1 MGPFDSET
9 AAAGETVEILGL
21 DKIRKISDN
30 TDLETSITGLD
41 MIRCDDEGVNITGLD
56 SIRSI
61 FTNDFPKLSSFA
73 IELLELASKAKELDC
88 ELRQYGSEQHRYEF
102 APVAALSDVRD
113 FEARHRIRLPSGYVE
128 FLTQVGN
135 GGAGP
140 DLGMLS
146 LEQIEL
152 RNFYA
157 HSNRSVP
164 YSMARCEKDFY
175 TFPFSGAKPVMVD
188 SSLTEAKWDSACAAL
203 SEISPSERPADYEER
218 RRELYNGVI
227 QIVDTD
233 GSFCPVLICA
243 GDMAGDVM
251 EFSHDLDMPKY
262 IGKCFE
268 DWIIGYFE
276 DVIRRFARK

>member
-1 MGPFDSET
+1 MN
-9 AAAGETVEILGL
+9 IIGL

-30 TDLETSITGLD
+30 TDLETNLTGLD

-61 FTNDFPKLSSFA
+61 FTNDFPKMSAFA
-73 IELLELASKAKELDC
+73 MELIRLASTAKELDDG
-88 ELRQYGSEQHRYEF
+88 LKQYGSDLHRHEF

-113 FEARHRIRLPSGYVE
+113 FEERHNIKLPQSYVE

-140 DLGMLS
+140 DFGLLS
-146 LEQIEL
+146 LQQLEL

-164 YSMARCEKDFY
+164 YSMARCESDFY
-175 TFPFSGAKPVMVD
+175 TFPFTSSKPVMLD
-188 SSLTEAKWDSACAAL
+188 SSLTESKWDDACTAL
-203 SEISPSERPADYEER
+203 SEISPNERPADYEER

-233 GSFCPVLICA
+233 SSFCPVLICA
-243 GDMAGDVM
+243 GDMNGEIM

-262 IGKCFE
+262 VGKCFE
-268 DWIIGYFE
+268 DWITGYFE
-276 DVIRRFARK
+276 DVIRRFSRK

>member
-1 MGPFDSET
+1 MMTPESDTVAENGP
-9 AAAGETVEILGL
+9 VEILGL
-21 DKIRKISDN
+21 DKIKKISDN
-30 TDLETSITGLD
+30 TDLETDTIGLD

-61 FTNDFPKLSSFA
+61 FTNDFPKMSSFA
-73 IELLELASKAKELDC
+73 MEVLSLAAKAKELDC
-88 ELRQYGSEQHRYEF
+88 ELRQYGSELHRYEF
-102 APVAALSDVRD
+102 SPVAGLSEVRD
-113 FEARHRIRLPSGYVE
+113 FEARRRIKLPVSYVE

-140 DLGMLS
+140 DFGMLS
-146 LEQIEL
+146 LEQLEMK
-152 RNFYA
+152 NFYA

-164 YSMARCEKDFY
+164 YSMARCETDFY
-175 TFPFSGAKPVMVD
+175 TFPFSSEKPVMVD
-188 SSLTEAKWDSACAAL
+188 SALTESKWDSACTVL
-203 SEISPSERPADYEER
+203 SEISPHERPADYEER

-227 QIVDTD
+227 QIADTD
-233 GSFCPVLICA
+233 GTFCPVLICA
-243 GDMAGDVM
+243 GDMAGEVM

>member
-1 MGPFDSET
+1 MITFESGSDAVSEP
-9 AAAGETVEILGL
+9 VEILGL
-21 DKIRKISDN
+21 DKIKKISDN
-30 TDLETSITGLD
+30 TDLETDITGLD
-41 MIRCDDEGVNITGLD
+41 MIRSDDEGVNITGLD

-61 FTNDFPKLSSFA
+61 FTNDFPKMSSFA
-73 IELLELASKAKELDC
+73 MELMSLAAKAKELDS
-88 ELRQYGSEQHRYEF
+88 ELRQYGSESHRYEF

-113 FEARHRIRLPSGYVE
+113 FEVRHSIKLPVSYVE

-140 DLGMLS
+140 DFGMLS
-146 LEQIEL
+146 LEQLEL
-152 RNFYA
+152 RNFFA
-157 HSNRSVP
+157 HTNRSVS
-164 YSMARCEKDFY
+164 YSMARCESDFY
-175 TFPFSGAKPVMVD
+175 TFPFSCEKPVMVD
-188 SSLTEAKWDSACAAL
+188 SSLTEAKWDIACNAL
-203 SEISPSERPADYEER
+203 SEISPNERPADYEER

-227 QIVDTD
+227 QIGDTE
-233 GSFCPVLICA
+233 GSFCPVLICT
-243 GDMAGDVM
+243 GDMAGEVM